1 MKKLFLLLLLL
12 IPTFAVFGQITD
24 EEAQL
29 FGSRRGEIYS
39 FGQISD
45 VVQHSFYIENKSPT
59 TMQIVKVTAP
69 DGIKAV
75 MKNRIINPNDKG
87 ELVITVYP
95 SQFQTK
101 GDFQGNVVVTI
112 EQENALGKTTKQQ
125 IFTISGTVK

>member
-1 MKKLFLLLLLL
+1 MMLL

-39 FGQISD
+39 FGRITD

-59 TMQIVKVTAP
+59 AMQVVKVKAP
-69 DGIKAV
+69 NGIKAV

-101 GDFQGNVVVTI
+101 GDFQGNVVVTL